1 MSLRTNS
8 VKQLYFDLTMRMF
21 VKQMILLLR
30 ISEKRLKMRWKFS
43 KIMLRMNEDT
53 DNVEELLDNKMKEA
67 DYGDKVGGGI
77 LLG

>member
-30 ISEKRLKMRWKFS
+30 IFEKRLKMRWKFS

-67 DYGDKVGGGI
+67 YYGDKVGGGI